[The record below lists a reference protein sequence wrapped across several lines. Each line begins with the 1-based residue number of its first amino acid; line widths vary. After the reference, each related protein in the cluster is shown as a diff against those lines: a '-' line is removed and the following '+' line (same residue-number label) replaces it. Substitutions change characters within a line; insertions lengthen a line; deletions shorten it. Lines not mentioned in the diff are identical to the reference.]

1 MSNWRLPVYERDGWQ
16 CQMPRC
22 LCPSGRAI
30 DPGLRGTYD
39 PWAPSI
45 DHVVWRS
52 MRGSNRLENLRA
64 AHRQCN
70 MSDAGN
76 PGPKERP
83 RPSRPAAHLSYKI
96 GDLFPGDQGSRWS

>member
-1 MSNWRLPVYERDGWQ
+1 MSNRRPSVYERDGWQ

-22 LCPSGRAI
+22 LCPAGRAI
-30 DPGLRGTYD
+30 DPALRGTDD
-39 PWAPSI
+39 PWAPSV
-45 DHVVWRS
+45 DHVVLRS
-52 MRGSNRLENLRA
+52 AGGPSSNENLRA

-76 PGPKERP
+76 DGPQERP
-83 RPSRPAAHLSYKI
+83 RPRRPARHLSYKI